1 MRDAEGTEREEIPYV
16 GPPGR
21 SRREGDR
28 HLRIADPHLS
38 GETGPAGPGMDFRR
52 KRKGPGRRVA
62 ALLILILALLAVTV
76 VVGRLQP
83 AAPFVD
89 ADLIVTAPVERGVLP
104 IEVRGWGYLATDQI
118 QKIEATVAGRV
129 ASVHVE
135 PGNVVHSGAPLIELA
150 SPDLA
155 LETARAEQEFTAAR
169 AAFSALRLSIGT
181 QRLERESSLVDRR
194 AEMARA
200 TRSVEKLQALFEQGD
215 AEVEELVAAI
225 DAAAAIAEQIRVEE
239 EMLALLNETGDEQV
253 LLEKEKLVALAD
265 VLHREKERLAALAVV
280 APGDAVVESVDVS
293 PGDWVT
299 PGTRLI
305 RLVRPERLKADLKV
319 PFPGAKKIRTGDIV
333 FLVDAVGDTTGGEV
347 QAIGDPAAGASGKYV
362 RVDVR
367 LESPPKADA
376 AVDAGVDAVIEL
388 GSVEDALFVQRPA
401 WTGEEGV
408 SSVFRIS
415 DDGESAIR
423 VKVRF
428 GAGSRDRVQ
437 VLEGLEEGDEIIVS
451 DMSRFDD
458 AECVRIQ

>member
-1 MRDAEGTEREEIPYV
+1 M
-16 GPPGR
+16 
-21 SRREGDR
+21 
-28 HLRIADPHLS
+28 
-38 GETGPAGPGMDFRR
+38 
-52 KRKGPGRRVA
+52 
-62 ALLILILALLAVTV
+62 
-76 VVGRLQP
+76 
-83 AAPFVD
+83 D

-200 TRSVEKLQALFEQGD
+200 TRSVERLQALFEQGD

-333 FLVDAVGDTTGGEV
+333 LLVDAVGDTTGGEV
-347 QAIGDPAAGASGKYV
+347 QAIGDPAAGASGKHV

-376 AVDAGVDAVIEL
+376 AVDAGVDAVIQL

-415 DDGESAIR
+415 DDGESAVR